1 MLLNGQAAVYG
12 DAAVAAM
19 SIVSR
24 ICFFAFAVGLGI
36 GQGFQPVS
44 AYNYGAGKF
53 SRVRK
58 AFFFTIIV
66 GELFL
71 SIMIVFGMVFSR
83 EIISIFRDDADV
95 LAIAMV
101 ALRAQLL
108 TLFLL
113 PMTSCTN
120 MLFQSVGRNREA
132 TLLSSL
138 RNGLAFIPVLLVLSM
153 LMGLT
158 GIEISQSI
166 ADIITWLVTVPLAI
180 RFIRKLPSDR
190 EDVV

>member
-1 MLLNGQAAVYG
+1 M
-12 DAAVAAM
+12 
-19 SIVSR
+19 
-24 ICFFAFAVGLGI
+24 GLGI

-58 AFFFTIIV
+58 AFFFTIIA

-95 LAIAMV
+95 LAIATV

-120 MLFQSVGRNREA
+120 MLFQSVGKNREA
-132 TLLSSL
+132 TLLASL
-138 RNGLAFIPVLLVLSM
+138 RNGLAFIPTLLVLSM

-166 ADIITWLVTVPLAI
+166 ADIMTWLVTVPLAI
-180 RFIRKLPSDR
+180 GFIRKLPADM

>member
-1 MLLNGQAAVYG
+1 MHLQWDSESDRA
-12 DAAVAAM
+12 
-19 SIVSR
+19 SSR
-24 ICFFAFAVGLGI
+24 YLPIIMA
-36 GQGFQPVS
+36 QGSFPVCE
-44 AYNYGAGKF
+44 
-53 SRVRK
+53 RL
-58 AFFFTIIV
+58 FFFTIIV

-95 LAIAMV
+95 LAIATV

-132 TLLSSL
+132 TLLASL
-138 RNGLAFIPVLLVLSM
+138 RNGLAFIPTLLILSM

-166 ADIITWLVTVPLAI
+166 ADIMTWLVTVPLAI
-180 RFIRKLPSDR
+180 GFIRKLPADM

>member
-1 MLLNGQAAVYG
+1 M
-12 DAAVAAM
+12 
-19 SIVSR
+19 
-24 ICFFAFAVGLGI
+24 
-36 GQGFQPVS
+36 
-44 AYNYGAGKF
+44 
-53 SRVRK
+53 RK
-58 AFFFTIIV
+58 AFFFTIIA

-95 LAIAMV
+95 LAIATV

-120 MLFQSVGRNREA
+120 MLFQSVGKNREA
-132 TLLSSL
+132 TLLASL
-138 RNGLAFIPVLLVLSM
+138 RNGLAFIPTLLVLSM

-166 ADIITWLVTVPLAI
+166 ADIMTWLVTVPLAI
-180 RFIRKLPSDR
+180 GFIRKLPADM